1 MKSRHRPSSPA
12 IPPDVKRI
20 LHRRHLLP
28 FLLYFAWL
36 IVLASVSVFV
46 IYPNIVG
53 TDSMIVAPTILVAAI
68 ILPIFPLKLPAK
80 LVDRTYRG
88 VVRSCK
94 PYDYREPVLLRTMQY
109 PRYIPRTLLVIQRDD
124 GKLITLDLPLPDPYA
139 PPPWKESDR
148 VAHFQGSPLLFLE
161 EELPTTC
168 ILCGGRSPE
177 GSEKCVF
184 CHHSLISLTDYFQG
198 D

>member
-1 MKSRHRPSSPA
+1 MKSRHRPSSPD
-12 IPPDVKRI
+12 IPADVKRI
-20 LHRRHLLP
+20 LRRRHLLP

-53 TDSMIVAPTILVAAI
+53 TDSMIVAPTILVTAI

-139 PPPWKESDR
+139 PPPWKEGDR
-148 VAHFQGSPLLFLE
+148 VARFQGSPLLFLA

-177 GSEKCVF
+177 GSERCVF
-184 CHHSLISLTDYFQG
+184 CHHSLIRSSYTFQE
-198 D
+198 

>member
-1 MKSRHRPSSPA
+1 MKSQHRPSSPD

-28 FLLYFAWL
+28 FLLYATWL
-36 IVLASVSVFV
+36 MVLTSVSVFV
-46 IYPNIVG
+46 IYPRIVG
-53 TDSMIVAPTILVAAI
+53 TDSMIVAPTILAAAI

-80 LVDRTYRG
+80 LGDRTYRG

-124 GKLITLDLPLPDPYA
+124 GKIITLDLPLPDPYA
-139 PPPWKESDR
+139 PPPWKEGDR

-177 GSEKCVF
+177 DSERCVF
-184 CHHSLISLTDYFQG
+184 CHHSLIRSSDTFQE
-198 D
+198 

>member
-1 MKSRHRPSSPA
+1 MKSRHRPSSPD

-94 PYDYREPVLLRTMQY
+94 PYTRLR
-109 PRYIPRTLLVIQRDD
+109 RYIEHLPGEVLYLPRAELVIEMDN
-124 GKLITLDLPLPDPYA
+124 GKHLTLDLPLPDPYA